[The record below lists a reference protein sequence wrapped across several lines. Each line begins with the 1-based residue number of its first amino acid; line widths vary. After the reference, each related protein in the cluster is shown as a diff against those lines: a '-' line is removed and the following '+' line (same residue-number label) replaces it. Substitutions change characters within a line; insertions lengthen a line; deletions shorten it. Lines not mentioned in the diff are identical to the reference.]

1 MKRSVKIV
9 ATTVFVFLVLAGA
22 KLLAA
27 EADSSTASG
36 KSDDAGPT
44 STAAKAN
51 STKQASMPYAGN
63 TYNGTPKVELFLGYT
78 YLRAVPTQADGNRMM
93 WLNGGSTS
101 LAYNF
106 NRHLGLVADFGG
118 YDDSQIRFNITGII
132 PSTVVNASGTA
143 YTYLLGPRLSF
154 RSQRRITP
162 FAQVLFGGVHAS
174 DVTISSGCTG
184 IGCTVLPAENKFAIT
199 AGGGMDFRVQRHFSI
214 RILQAEYLMTRFENT
229 NTGAG
234 ATQNDMRLSSGIVF
248 RFGGNGGP
256 ALPPPSP
263 LAYSCSVHPAVAF
276 IGDPIAVSG
285 IALNLN
291 ANRTA
296 IYTWAVDGGAVA
308 GSMST
313 AQIDTRTA
321 TAGSYTL
328 KGHVSEGDKASENA
342 DCSAPYEVKALEQ
355 PTVSCSANPSSVV
368 AGASS
373 TIVAIGISPQGRPL
387 SYNYKSDY
395 GAVSGDGPTAT
406 LSTLGAPLGVT
417 TVTCN
422 VLDDKGQTASATA
435 SVTITPLINASMPLV
450 RSLCSIRFDR
460 DVRRPSRV
468 DNEGKACLDE
478 IALTL
483 QRSTDAQLVLVGNAF
498 NSERTSKKLA
508 AERAVNTK
516 AYLTG
521 EKGIDPSR
529 VVAYTGPADDNSVA
543 ATLIPTGAMMDSTG
557 DVLVNESTA
566 VVRPATSAKARP

>member
-1 MKRSVKIV
+1 
-9 ATTVFVFLVLAGA
+9 
-22 KLLAA
+22 
-27 EADSSTASG
+27 
-36 KSDDAGPT
+36 
-44 STAAKAN
+44 
-51 STKQASMPYAGN
+51 
-63 TYNGTPKVELFLGYT
+63 
-78 YLRAVPTQADGNRMM
+78 
-93 WLNGGSTS
+93 
-101 LAYNF
+101 
-106 NRHLGLVADFGG
+106 
-118 YDDSQIRFNITGII
+118 
-132 PSTVVNASGTA
+132 
-143 YTYLLGPRLSF
+143 
-154 RSQRRITP
+154 
-162 FAQVLFGGVHAS
+162 
-174 DVTISSGCTG
+174 
-184 IGCTVLPAENKFAIT
+184 
-199 AGGGMDFRVQRHFSI
+199 
-214 RILQAEYLMTRFENT
+214 
-229 NTGAG
+229 
-234 ATQNDMRLSSGIVF
+234 
-248 RFGGNGGP
+248 
-256 ALPPPSP
+256 
-263 LAYSCSVHPAVAF
+263 
-276 IGDPIAVSG
+276 
-285 IALNLN
+285 
-291 ANRTA
+291 
-296 IYTWAVDGGAVA
+296 
-308 GSMST
+308 MST